1 LTINGSGFVFS
12 AQSGRITKKSSIRS
26 VTVFPGR
33 AMVTRELK
41 TDLIPGRYTLAFSH
55 LPLGLVDRS
64 VRVTG
69 KGTAA
74 AKILDVQVKQEIL
87 TKPITVKVE
96 PLKNRQAAIAKELNA
111 LSDGMKALEKKEKF
125 LERLMN
131 NTLEAIAKNK
141 NPQPVS
147 LPEYKKMLDF
157 LEERLNELFDS
168 KREITGNQAKL
179 NREKEVIVKKL
190 SWNPNADA
198 KEVKT
203 VLVDLEVKNAGN
215 LKVSVSYLVPGASW
229 TPSYDLRIDSGQS
242 EAILTYSAIVK
253 QQTGEDWKNVRLT
266 LSTAQPLEVRH
277 LPKLDPIYLD
287 ILSFEKGMIAG
298 VVVSEDGS
306 PLPGI
311 TVKISGNKIGERTA
325 ITNEAGS
332 YRFTGL
338 PSGSFNVMASLEGFK
353 THLQKDV
360 RVYSGKISKLNIALY
375 MANIQETIV
384 ISGEVPTV
392 DVKHTGTAIS
402 SLSKD
407 LLETLTETTEVS
419 QGMLSTHFTLKHL
432 DTVNSS
438 RDASKVT
445 VAIAR
450 VPVEKEHIAL
460 PLHAEHVF
468 VRVKVKN
475 SSDTP
480 LLAGP
485 INLFFDGDFVNTARL
500 GYKNPD
506 QSFELPLG
514 IDKAI
519 EVERTLLE
527 KESTIK
533 GFFKRKTEIPLG
545 YKITV
550 RNLKRNSVNVVL
562 RDQIPVSKSQKVKV
576 LIEEIDPKPE
586 KQEEEN
592 QRGFLTW
599 RLKLKPGEKKVITVK
614 YVIRHSKDAILEE
627 WQGE

>member
-1 LTINGSGFVFS
+1 MKRIIIIIISCILTINGSDFVLS
-12 AQSGRITKKSSIRS
+12 AQSGRITKQSSIRA

-41 TDLIPGRYTLAFSH
+41 TDVTPGRYTLAFSH
-55 LPLGLVDRS
+55 LPLSLVDRS

-87 TKPITVKVE
+87 TKPTTVKLE
-96 PLKNRQAAIAKELNA
+96 PLKNRQAAITKELNA
-111 LSDGMKALEKKEKF
+111 LADRMNALDKKEKF

-168 KREITGNQAKL
+168 KREITENQAKL
-179 NREKEVIVKKL
+179 NREQEVIVKKL
-190 SWNPNADA
+190 RWNPNADA

-203 VLVDLEVKNAGN
+203 VLIDLEVKN
-215 LKVSVSYLVPGASW
+215 
-229 TPSYDLRIDSGQS
+229 
-242 EAILTYSAIVK
+242 
-253 QQTGEDWKNVRLT
+253 
-266 LSTAQPLEVRH
+266 
-277 LPKLDPIYLD
+277 LPKLAPIYLD
-287 ILSFEKGMIAG
+287 IVSFEKGLIAG
-298 VVVSEDGS
+298 VVISMDGS
-306 PLPGI
+306 PMPGV
-311 TVKISGNKIGERTA
+311 TVRVSGNRIDERTA
-325 ITNEAGS
+325 ITDEEG
-332 YRFTGL
+332 RFQFTNL
-338 PSGSFNVMASLEGFK
+338 PSGSFNVRASLNGFK
-353 THLQKDV
+353 TCLRKDIQV
-360 RVYSGKISKLNIALY
+360 FNGKISKLDIAL
-375 MANIQETIV
+375 ETASIKEEIT
-384 ISGEVPTV
+384 ISGKVSTV
-392 DVKHTGTAIS
+392 VRS
-402 SLSKD
+402 SSTSVSVSKD
-407 LLETLTETTEVS
+407 LIKTLTETTEVS
-419 QGMLSTHFTLKHL
+419 QGMLSTYFTLKHL

-445 VAIAR
+445 AAIAR
-450 VPVEKEHIAL
+450 VPVKKEHIAL

-468 VRVKVKN
+468 LRVKVKN

-485 INLFFDGDFVNTARL
+485 INLFFDGNFVNTARL

-533 GFFKRKTEIPLG
+533 GFFNLAVGVKT
-545 YKITV
+545 
-550 RNLKRNSVNVVL
+550 R
-562 RDQIPVSKSQKVKV
+562 
-576 LIEEIDPKPE
+576 
-586 KQEEEN
+586 
-592 QRGFLTW
+592 
-599 RLKLKPGEKKVITVK
+599 
-614 YVIRHSKDAILEE
+614 
-627 WQGE
+627 